1 MQVTIHRFAFESFR
15 DAGYLALKA
24 EIKTRNIHA
33 MDATGDTKEL
43 PTDGAV
49 FTVKEDPKGV
59 HSNQFATVEG
69 VRIFDCRILAEFR
82 NGVRSTRRIG
92 YILKADAGFEALQAF
107 RARYTVCGYCGKRH
121 AADTEWC
128 TTCLGSEYLKE
139 SDLYLLRCL
148 PLSLSFPDRKEP
160 APEWLVA
167 AFKTRS
173 RDAAA
178 ARMAAAYAQKVERL
192 ERRRANLGLELR
204 LLESLNA
211 AGVAWHILDNLIYY
225 DHTGKFCFG
234 WKTPLAAADAEEL
247 RFKIRALHLNAFN
260 IEIKEA

>member
-1 MQVTIHRFAFESFR
+1 V
-15 DAGYLALKA
+15 
-24 EIKTRNIHA
+24 
-33 MDATGDTKEL
+33 
-43 PTDGAV
+43 
-49 FTVKEDPKGV
+49 
-59 HSNQFATVEG
+59 
-69 VRIFDCRILAEFR
+69 LAEFGPR
-82 NGVRSTRRIG
+82 GNRLARRVG
-92 YILKADAGFEALQAF
+92 YILKADEGFDALQAF

-121 AADTEWC
+121 AADAEWC
-128 TTCLGSEYLKE
+128 DACLGSAYLKE
-139 SDLYLLRCL
+139 SDLPHLRCL
-148 PLSLSFPDRKEP
+148 PLALSFPDRKEP

-192 ERRRANLGLELR
+192 ERKRANLALELT
-204 LLESLNA
+204 LMESLNA

-234 WKTPLAAADAEEL
+234 WKAPLTAADAEGL
-247 RFKIRALHLNAFN
+247 RFKIRALNLGGFN

>member
-1 MQVTIHRFAFESFR
+1 MQVTVQRFAFDSFR
-15 DAGYLALKA
+15 DAGWQELKA
-24 EIKTRNIHA
+24 EIEARGVHA
-33 MDATGDTKEL
+33 MDAMGDTKEL
-43 PTDGAV
+43 PQDGAV
-49 FTVKEDPKGV
+49 FTVKEDPKGM

-82 NGVRSTRRIG
+82 NGVRLPRRVG

-121 AADTEWC
+121 AADAEWC
-128 TTCLGSEYLKE
+128 DACLGSEYLKE
-139 SDLYLLRCL
+139 SDLHLLQCR
-148 PLSLSFPDRKEP
+148 PLGDFMPERKDP

-178 ARMAAAYAQKVERL
+178 ARMAAAYAQKVEKL
-192 ERRRANLGLELR
+192 ERKRANLGLELR
-204 LLESLNA
+204 LMESLSA

-234 WKTPLAAADAEEL
+234 WKSPLTAAEAEEL